1 MAEQRIPRALAVLLG
16 TASAIVVLAG
26 IREVSSI
33 VGPVVLA
40 LVLVIAVSPVREWL
54 TDRRAPG
61 WTIIAAP
68 LALLIVFLLGMV
80 AVLTLSIAQLAVL
93 IPTYSD
99 QLNQL
104 VADAQRWAARLGY
117 GSAEISRAL
126 ESFDP
131 GQLLELAQQLLS
143 GLIGVLSSLFLIAV
157 LLLAMSLD
165 APKFA
170 RALGHLGENR
180 AGPIAALV
188 KFAQQVRRYL
198 IVSTFF
204 GLICAVL
211 DVAALYILGVPLPL
225 LWGILALI
233 TNYIPNI
240 GFIIGLAPPALLGL
254 LEGGLRTMILVI
266 VAYVAINVVI
276 QSFIQPKFLG
286 DAVGL
291 STTVTFL
298 SLILWTFVLGP
309 LGALLAIPLSLL
321 TRALLVDSDPG
332 AEWAAVLLSG
342 EPPPEDR
349 STAGSRPTPGKG
361 PQDERPEAERPAS
374 RPPTRAAAPP
384 SPSGPPPSPP
394 GPDRPPPP
402 GAAAAR

>member
-1 MAEQRIPRALAVLLG
+1 MAEQRIPRALTVLLG
-16 TASAIVVLAG
+16 TAAAIVVLAG
-26 IREVSSI
+26 IREISSI

-54 TDRRAPG
+54 TGRRAPT
-61 WTIIAAP
+61 WVIVAIP
-68 LALLIVFLLGMV
+68 LALVIVFLLGMV
-80 AVLTLSIAQLAVL
+80 AVLTLSIAQLAQL

-99 QLNQL
+99 QLNRL
-104 VADAQRWAARLGY
+104 VADAQQWAASLGY
-117 GSAEISRAL
+117 GSTEISQAL
-126 ESFDP
+126 ESLDP
-131 GQLLELAQQLLS
+131 GQLLQLAQQLLS
-143 GLIGVLSSLFLIAV
+143 GLVGVLSSLFLIAV

-170 RALGHLGENR
+170 RILSN
-180 AGPIAALV
+180 AGAERSSLIAALAT
-188 KFAQQVRRYL
+188 FAQKVRRYL
-198 IVSTFF
+198 LVSTVF

-211 DVAALYILGVPLPL
+211 DVAALYLLSVPLPL

-240 GFIIGLAPPALLGL
+240 GFIIGLVPPALLGL
-254 LEGGLRTMILVI
+254 LDGGLKTMILVI

-298 SLILWTFVLGP
+298 SLILWAFVLGP
-309 LGALLAIPLSLL
+309 LGALLAIPLSLF

-332 AEWAAVLLSG
+332 AKWTATLLSG
-342 EPPPEDR
+342 EPHPPPPDGPPDEPDEHP
-349 STAGSRPTPGKG
+349 RPGTGEPV
-361 PQDERPEAERPAS
+361 P
-374 RPPTRAAAPP
+374 AAPP
-384 SPSGPPPSPP
+384 PAPPSSSPSSSRRGHPSPP
-394 GPDRPPPP
+394 GSASA
-402 GAAAAR
+402 G